1 MEAEAVRSLPD
12 ELADEVRVQRTLR
25 LLRRFPIFEGVT
37 AAYLRQ
43 HRIVAP
49 ASATSGNPLR
59 PPGSARSPAP
69 APPRAAG
76 RSHPRATASELRA
89 MHRALDAL
97 AGLFLV
103 ESGTVGA
110 TTADGDPTFEYALRT
125 HDRSGSTFLASL
137 RACVHARAC
146 VRVRA

>member
-43 HRIVAP
+43 HRIVAESEHFGASELIAP

-69 APPRAAG
+69 ARPRAAG
-76 RSHPRATASELRA
+76 RSHARATASELRA
-89 MHRALDAL
+89 MHRAL
-97 AGLFLV
+97 
-103 ESGTVGA
+103 TRC
-110 TTADGDPTFEYALRT
+110 TP
-125 HDRSGSTFLASL
+125 
-137 RACVHARAC
+137 
-146 VRVRA
+146 